1 MRRGF
6 FKRLR
11 NKGRKYPIKRD
22 QLGRSARCRAFQ
34 LFDKGMRPAE
44 VAPRVGVSTK
54 TACRYYQDWK
64 KRTPRLELRYGA
76 WRYMLKNHPDLS
88 EHVIRT
94 LVSELD
100 MPLEEVMLRL
110 ERPWGLKQLLL
121 GKWPDYTRERRLNSA
136 ESRLQAALLLVHLVE
151 ASRIPPEQLPD
162 VVKAVIKGVLKEA
175 SLKGQQGS
183 VSITQR

>member
-1 MRRGF
+1 
-6 FKRLR
+6 
-11 NKGRKYPIKRD
+11 
-22 QLGRSARCRAFQ
+22 
-34 LFDKGMRPAE
+34 
-44 VAPRVGVSTK
+44 
-54 TACRYYQDWK
+54 
-64 KRTPRLELRYGA
+64 
-76 WRYMLKNHPDLS
+76 MLKNHPDLS

-162 VVKAVIKGVLKEA
+162 VVKAVIKGILKEA